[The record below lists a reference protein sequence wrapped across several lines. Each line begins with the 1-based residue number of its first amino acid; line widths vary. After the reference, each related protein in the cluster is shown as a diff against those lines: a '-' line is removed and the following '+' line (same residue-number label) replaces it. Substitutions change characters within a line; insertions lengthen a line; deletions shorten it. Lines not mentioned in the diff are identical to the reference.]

1 MSEEE
6 NKVTIPIHLPIGGRP
21 YVFEVEVDEQEMT
34 ARVVTAL
41 EPNDAEV
48 KGAGDLISKVA
59 STVKIKKKPG
69 CGCSKRQRKLNKMI
83 PFPVGGGF
91 IHRLSSIFGGPK

>member
-1 MSEEE
+1 M
-6 NKVTIPIHLPIGGRP
+6 NKEDDKITIPIHLPIGGRP
-21 YVFEVEVDEQEMT
+21 YSFKVEVDPKEMT
-34 ARVVTAL
+34 ARIATAL
-41 EPNDAEV
+41 EPNDA
-48 KGAGDLISKVA
+48 KTTGMGDLVSKAA
-59 STVKIKKKPG
+59 STMRIKKKPG